1 MKKKKKT
8 RKPFDMSALEG
19 NEEPNETQNK
29 EVDSKGNEVNED
41 DSLQD
46 LNDFSGLKKKKKKKK
61 TFNFEDL
68 ENALPTDKEV
78 NENGKVLSPSEE
90 NQTPFEETENAGED
104 DLTDFDFTKKKKKKK
119 KVNFDDISAEP
130 IEEMDST
137 VVTDSADK
145 ENDFDGQQ
153 SNVTSVS
160 GSVSTNK
167 WLESDRDYTYDEL
180 LEIVF
185 NIIKEKNPEID
196 AGTKKK
202 LVMRPPQ
209 VLRVGTKKSSFA
221 NFLEICK
228 SYVFSNKCFFKHR
241 NNQILR
247 LDSIDSPNTC
257 RPSF

>member
-1 MKKKKKT
+1 MKKKKKS
-8 RKPFDMSALEG
+8 RKPFDMSLLEG
-19 NEEPNETQNK
+19 NDESNEGQNK
-29 EVDSKGNEVNED
+29 EVDTKDDVNED
-41 DSLQD
+41 ESLQD

-68 ENALPTDKEV
+68 ENALPTDKEY
-78 NENGKVLSPSEE
+78 NENGKVLSPTDE
-90 NQTPFEETENAGED
+90 NQTPADEADNAGED
-104 DLTDFDFTKKKKKKK
+104 DLDFDFTKKKKKKK
-119 KVNFDDISAEP
+119 KVNFDDIGTEQ
-130 IEEMDST
+130 MDET
-137 VVTDSADK
+137 DATAVQDSADK

-153 SNVTSVS
+153 LSYSTSVA
-160 GSVSTNK
+160 GTVGTNK

-228 SYVFSNKCFFKHR
+228 SLVTYTAKY
-241 NNQILR
+241 
-247 LDSIDSPNTC
+247 
-257 RPSF
+257 

>member
-8 RKPFDMSALEG
+8 RKPFDMSLLDG
-19 NEEPNETQNK
+19 NEESNDTQNK
-29 EVDSKGNEVNED
+29 DVDTKDNDVNED
-41 DSLQD
+41 ESLQD
-46 LNDFSGLKKKKKKKK
+46 LDFSGQKKKKKKKK
-61 TFNFEDL
+61 TFNFDDL
-68 ENALPTDKEV
+68 ENALPTDDKT
-78 NENGKVLSPSEE
+78 NENGKVLSPTDD
-90 NQTPFEETENAGED
+90 NQTPNDEADNAVED

-119 KVNFDDISAEP
+119 KVNFDDIGTEQMDDIDSSA
-130 IEEMDST
+130 
-137 VVTDSADK
+137 VQDSADK

-153 SNVTSVS
+153 SNANATSVS
-160 GSVSTNK
+160 GTVSTNK

-228 SYVFSNKCFFKHR
+228 SLVYFDISFSK
-241 NNQILR
+241 
-247 LDSIDSPNTC
+247 
-257 RPSF
+257 